1 MLDPPASTGKIGPGV
16 ETARRMKVT
25 PVHCGPFVNESERKA
40 FEQIKSRLISVPGD
54 GEWLLLTNLAF
65 SGTHRLQSDEI
76 DVVAI
81 GPPGVR
87 VIEVKHW
94 TAAWVDRNP
103 GLVEQEADRVTNKA
117 RKIGTT
123 LRRKV
128 ANLGRV
134 DGAFLVTEEP
144 VSKVKRLE
152 GQLVRGVPFHTFRTW
167 RDAVGVD
174 APGSLS
180 SRQIE
185 TLARAPAPRSGVAT
199 DGALK
204 RLAGHVRLKL
214 QTPAD
219 ERFHRIY
226 RGSMPRGRIGCSCIC
241 TTCRRAT
248 SRMRRPG
255 RVANSMPCF
264 GCGCMRGRPASSSR
278 SRTCPD
284 TWVS

>member
-1 MLDPPASTGKIGPGV
+1 MAGSPSMPDPPTSTGGIGFGV
-16 ETARRMKVT
+16 GTARQMNVT

-40 FEQIKSRLISVPGD
+40 FEQIKSRLISVSGD

-65 SGTHRLQSDEI
+65 SATHRLQSDEI
-76 DVVAI
+76 DIVAI

-144 VSKVKRLE
+144 ISKVKRLE
-152 GQLVRGVPFHTFRTW
+152 GSWFGVCRST
-167 RDAVGVD
+167 
-174 APGSLS
+174 
-180 SRQIE
+180 
-185 TLARAPAPRSGVAT
+185 RSGL
-199 DGALK
+199 G
-204 RLAGHVRLKL
+204 G
-214 QTPAD
+214 TPW
-219 ERFHRIY
+219 
-226 RGSMPRGRIGCSCIC
+226 GSM
-241 TTCRRAT
+241 RRA
-248 SRMRRPG
+248 RCPPG
-255 RVANSMPCF
+255 RS
-264 GCGCMRGRPASSSR
+264 RRWPAHWR
-278 SRTCPD
+278 QGAAWRRT
-284 TWVS
+284 VR